1 MAKKDKIEVP
11 NSNSIANKDTLQRL
25 NFLYQASI
33 FMNSLPSS
41 LSSSPERPIETKSG
55 PSNSKKKRST
65 SSRKRNWSALELSRV
80 YVEDAK
86 AVAQKT
92 TTRM

>member
-1 MAKKDKIEVP
+1 MPKKDKVDVP
-11 NSNSIANKDTLQRL
+11 NPNSIANKDILQRL

-41 LSSSPERPIETKSG
+41 SSSARETSIENKSAT
-55 PSNSKKKRST
+55 SNPKKKRSR
-65 SSRKRNWSALELSRV
+65 SSRKRNWCALELSRV